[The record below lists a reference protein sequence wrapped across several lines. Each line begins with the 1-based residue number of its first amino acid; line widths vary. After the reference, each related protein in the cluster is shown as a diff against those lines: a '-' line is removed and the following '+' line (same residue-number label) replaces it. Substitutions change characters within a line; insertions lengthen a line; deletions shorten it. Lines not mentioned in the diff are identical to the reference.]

1 MQEKPEE
8 VEDSILVWNNNAK
21 DVLNQ
26 EFMLALI
33 KNERQ
38 ANEILEDLSSQCRR
52 KKSRYHEIFK
62 RL

>member
-38 ANEILEDLSSQCRR
+38 ANEILEDLSSQCL
-52 KKSRYHEIFK
+52 KKEEQVS
-62 RL
+62 

>member
-38 ANEILEDLSSQCRR
+38 ANEILEDLSSQCP
-52 KKSRYHEIFK
+52 KKEEQVS
-62 RL
+62 